1 MQEQDTEYDV
11 IERISK
17 MRPQMSKGQKRIADF
32 IVTNYDSAAYMTA
45 CALGEAVMVSE
56 STVVRFA
63 MALGYEGYPELQKS
77 LQELIRNKLTSLQ
90 RINLAS
96 NLTDES
102 AVISVLKN
110 DMANLRMMV
119 EQTDTLV
126 FKQAIDCLMGAKHIY
141 ILGLRSASMLSQ
153 FLGYYLGFV
162 FDNVNVLTTGM
173 MDTLDQMARIKEEDV
188 LMAITFPRYSTRTID
203 AVNIAKDKGAKVIAI
218 TDGQLSPIA
227 KPADYCL
234 MAQSNMASF
243 VDSLVAPLS
252 LVNAI
257 IVACGLRR
265 KEFVKEY
272 FSELEAMWERDN
284 VYQNKDRSTQ
294 E

>member
-1 MQEQDTEYDV
+1 MQEHDTEYDV

-45 CALGEAVMVSE
+45 CTLGESVMVSE

-110 DMANLRMMV
+110 DMANLRMTV
-119 EQTDTLV
+119 EQTDTQV
-126 FKQAIDCLMGAKHIY
+126 FKQAIDCLVKAKHIY
-141 ILGLRSASMLSQ
+141 ILWLRSASMLSQ

-162 FDNVNVLTTGM
+162 FENVNVLTTGM

-188 LMAITFPRYSTRTID
+188 LVAITFPRYSTRTID
-203 AVNIAKDKGAKVIAI
+203 AVSIAKAKGAKVIAI
-218 TDGQLSPIA
+218 TDGQLSPIT

-272 FSELEAMWERDN
+272 FSELEAMWEKDN
-284 VYQNKDRSTQ
+284 VYQIKDRGMQ